1 MNDFWTNIS
10 RYPRFF
16 ISSLIGLILI
26 ILAPFRNL
34 LKIRKLRFLFSIF
47 ILIFILSLYLIIK
60 TTDLQSAPFNHSGT
74 DPFHYINL
82 SIFKYKKQY

>member
-16 ISSLIGLILI
+16 ISSSIGLILI

-34 LKIRKLRFLFSIF
+34 FKIKKLRFIIPIIF
-47 ILIFILSLYLIIK
+47 LVAIGTLYLILLK
-60 TTDLQSAPFNHSGT
+60 MTGS
-74 DPFHYINL
+74 
-82 SIFKYKKQY
+82 